1 MSGIDQIVEPM
12 RQSVQRYADM
22 LKELVG
28 SNGLSLTLFGAI
40 AGDTFDKKRN
50 TVTNVLV
57 MKSVDLDILRR
68 LSQKG
73 VKLGKANISAPLI
86 MTPEYIQASLD
97 TFSLELIEIQQ
108 RHVTLFGEDYFKGLL
123 FQESHVRLQTERE
136 LKTLLIGMR
145 QGLLASAG
153 REKFIMALESDITER
168 LIRTLR
174 GLLWVK
180 GEKEGKV
187 AKEVISQAEAILERP
202 LSGVKGIMAMDKQDS
217 WEAFKTLYSD
227 IEAIGKFVD
236 I

>member
-1 MSGIDQIVEPM
+1 MSGIEQIVEPM
-12 RQSVQRYADM
+12 RQGVQRYAD
-22 LKELVG
+22 LIKELVG
-28 SNGLSLTLFGAI
+28 PNGLSLTLFGAI

-57 MKSVDLDILRR
+57 MKSVDLDVLRR
-68 LSQKG
+68 LSQNG
-73 VKLGKANISAPLI
+73 VKLGKASISAPLI

-108 RHVTLFGEDYFKGLL
+108 RHLILFGEDYFKDLL
-123 FQESHVRLQTERE
+123 FQEEHVRHQTERE

-153 REKFIMALESDITER
+153 REKFITALESDIAER

-174 GLLWVK
+174 GLLWLK
-180 GEKEGKV
+180 GKKEGMV
-187 AKEVISQAEAILERP
+187 AKEVIFQAEEIIGGP
-202 LSGVKGIMAMDKQDS
+202 LLGVKGIMAMDKQDG
-217 WEAFKTLYSD
+217 WETFKILYGD